1 MYLFIHQLFDS
12 PAISFLLRF
21 LSLNFLFTGIG
32 YEILVDML
40 KYIAPSHVV
49 KLNISKE
56 RKNLPP
62 GTFWLDEDHDVLV
75 NLIEISSAYQDALN
89 QS

>member
-1 MYLFIHQLFDS
+1 MFDL
-12 PAISFLLRF
+12 PVISFLLRF
-21 LSLNFLFTGIG
+21 LSLNSLFTGIG

-40 KYIAPSHVV
+40 NYIAASHVV

-62 GTFWLDEDHDVLV
+62 GTFWLDEGHDVLV
-75 NLIEISSAYQDALN
+75 NLIEISSACQDSLN